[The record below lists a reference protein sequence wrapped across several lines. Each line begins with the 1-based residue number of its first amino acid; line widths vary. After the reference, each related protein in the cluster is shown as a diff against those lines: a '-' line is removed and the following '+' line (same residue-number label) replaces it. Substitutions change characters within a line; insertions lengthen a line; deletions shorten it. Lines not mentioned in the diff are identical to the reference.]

1 MSDQRCTDKTRASL
15 KNLESW
21 ADDEISRLEETFA
34 AQSRSD
40 DMAAATSRS
49 PGSIVGRA
57 LGALKRGSFIAGF
70 LLGLVSGLA
79 LWALIF
85 LL

>member
-1 MSDQRCTDKTRASL
+1 M

-40 DMAAATSRS
+40 DMAAATSRL